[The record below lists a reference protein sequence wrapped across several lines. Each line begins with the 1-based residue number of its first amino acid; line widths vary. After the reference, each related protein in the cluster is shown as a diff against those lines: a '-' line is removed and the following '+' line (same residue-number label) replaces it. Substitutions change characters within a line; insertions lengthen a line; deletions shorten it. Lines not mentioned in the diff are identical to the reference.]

1 MEELDATVDIVMEGG
16 RQGRRNR
23 VRHESRLT
31 GWRKG
36 RLGGEDGNWVEAEGR
51 KTGRTE
57 KGKLRKEV
65 DG

>member
-1 MEELDATVDIVMEGG
+1 MEELDATVDIVREGG
-16 RQGRRNR
+16 KEGIELGMKVDWQDGGK
-23 VRHESRLT
+23 E
-31 GWRKG
+31 G
-36 RLGGEDGNWVEAEGR
+36 GGEDGNWVEAEGR

>member
-36 RLGGEDGNWVEAEGR
+36 RLGGRIEIGLKPKGGRQEGQKR
-51 KTGRTE
+51 E
-57 KGKLRKEV
+57 S
-65 DG
+65 